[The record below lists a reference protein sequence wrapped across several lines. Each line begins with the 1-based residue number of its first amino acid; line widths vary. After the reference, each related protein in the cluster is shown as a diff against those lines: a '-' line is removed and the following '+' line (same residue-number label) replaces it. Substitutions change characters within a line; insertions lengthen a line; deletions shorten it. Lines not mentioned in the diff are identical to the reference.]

1 MSTPP
6 EALRTVV
13 RYQAFG
19 PPSRE
24 GAAESSTF
32 RASSGEDPLDFRRT
46 RSRGL
51 RRVGAFDGELIEFL

>member
-32 RASSGEDPLDFRRT
+32 RASSGEDPL
-46 RSRGL
+46 
-51 RRVGAFDGELIEFL
+51 AFQEDKIPWAAEGGCF